1 MNIARESICGEF
13 FEMYKQMNES
23 DRDSFSKL
31 CNRLLGSNFI
41 YGQIKKDKDTYY
53 SIIKWQDEIKKY
65 FSLIDYSLEH
75 DSTYKIFFLKSNL
88 SKDRIRLKKMESIL
102 MLLCR
107 KFYYIKG
114 KEVNSSVNIL
124 VTFDDLVEEIN
135 KTQIYRDKL
144 VKGQLADSLKILKR
158 YKVIN
163 FDSNNFDE
171 TDVFEIYPTI
181 LYVVTNMDLKM
192 IDDKLTSYQNADD
205 GDTKDEIDED
215 QAA

>member
-1 MNIARESICGEF
+1 MNIARESICGDF

-31 CNRLLGSNFI
+31 CNRLLASNFI

-53 SIIKWQDEIKKY
+53 LIIKWQDEIKKY

-107 KFYYIKG
+107 KFYYVKG

-144 VKGQLADSLKILKR
+144 VKGQLVDSLKILKR

-192 IDDKLTSYQNADD
+192 IEDKLTSYQHADD

>member
-1 MNIARESICGEF
+1 MNIARESICGDF

-107 KFYYIKG
+107 KFYYVKG

-192 IDDKLTSYQNADD
+192 IEDKLTSYQNADD

>member
-107 KFYYIKG
+107 KFYYVKG

-192 IDDKLTSYQNADD
+192 IEDKLASYQNADD